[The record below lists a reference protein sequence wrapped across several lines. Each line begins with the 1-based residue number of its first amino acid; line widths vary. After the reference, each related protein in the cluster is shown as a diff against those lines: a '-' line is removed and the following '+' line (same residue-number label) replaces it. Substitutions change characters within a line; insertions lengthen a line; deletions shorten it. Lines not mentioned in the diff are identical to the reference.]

1 MCRHA
6 ETQYDKMQVEYAEL
20 RKLNTEQT
28 DFTETE
34 LKLRIYRSLGMA
46 ILDELPTDLSTD
58 KEDPE
63 AASIPVRV
71 RLRKSL
77 TLLLYWLPI
86 DRLSLTL
93 LLHRLT
99 QQERCAFNDHRRK
112 EIHQLLLL
120 ELHMGGDVHQQLTY
134 LALYYLAINT
144 TGLAWL

>member
-1 MCRHA
+1 MLIFIHFMCRHA

-77 TLLLYWLPI
+77 TLLLYSLQI
-86 DRLSLTL
+86 DRLFNL
-93 LLHRLT
+93 
-99 QQERCAFNDHRRK
+99 AFCFCIDSHNK
-112 EIHQLLLL
+112 S
-120 ELHMGGDVHQQLTY
+120 DVHSMTIDEKKY
-134 LALYYLAINT
+134 TNYFYSNYIWEVTSTNN
-144 TGLAWL
+144 